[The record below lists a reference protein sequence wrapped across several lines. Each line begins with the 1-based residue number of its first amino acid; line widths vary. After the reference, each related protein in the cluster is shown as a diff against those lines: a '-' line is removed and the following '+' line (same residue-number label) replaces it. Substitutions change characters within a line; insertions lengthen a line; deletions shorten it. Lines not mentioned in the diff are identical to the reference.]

1 MNLGSSSAKIADAS
15 VPALVVAQLLEL
27 HLGPI
32 TEATVRLP
40 PRSRRWLAIFTG
52 PDGRQIA
59 RSTGLTNREQALV
72 LARSWEASA
81 RIKRIRRTRP
91 PIPLR
96 NAGLLTQAQVGAILR
111 ISERAVREIEKR
123 AIAKLR
129 RHPLLRQ
136 IWTEFSAHHPDLE
149 ESIVLTPGEVTA
161 LLALAQTPF
170 EIQAIKAV
178 LGVLGV
184 PVD

>member
-15 VPALVVAQLLEL
+15 IAALVVAKLLEL
-27 HLGPI
+27 GPI
-32 TEATVRLP
+32 NEATVRLP
-40 PRSRRWLAIFTG
+40 PRSRRWLAIYTG

-81 RIKRIRRTRP
+81 RMKRRQRTRP

-96 NAGLLTQAQVGAILR
+96 NAGLLTHAQVGAILR

-136 IWTEFSAHHPDLE
+136 IWREFSTHHPDLE
-149 ESIVLTPGEVTA
+149 ESVLLTPTEANA
-161 LLALAQTPF
+161 LLSLARTPF
-170 EIQAIKAV
+170 EIETIEAV
-178 LGVLGV
+178 LRFLGV
-184 PVD
+184 PGF